1 MDMKFSEK
9 AEQLDAGIFA
19 VLNEKKNELVKQG
32 RTIYNLSVG
41 TPDFPP
47 MPHIM
52 EAVSEAAK
60 RPENYKY
67 ALSELPEL
75 LDAVQSFYQKRF
87 GVQLEADEIMT
98 MYGSQEGMAHIAWAL
113 CNPGELVLVPNPGY
127 QIFSAGPRLCDAE
140 VWEYPLLEEHQFL
153 PQLDEI
159 PEEIARR
166 ARSMV
171 VSYPANPIC
180 RTAPESFYRDLIAF
194 AKKYE
199 IIILHDNAYS
209 DIIYDGRR
217 GGSFLEYEGAK
228 EVGIEFYSLSKSFN
242 YTGARLS
249 FAVGNRA
256 VIQRFKALRT
266 QFDYGIFLPVQYGAI
281 AALTGPFDGVKEQ
294 CRNYEER
301 NRVLC
306 GGLRS
311 IGWNVPD
318 SEGTMFVW
326 APLPEGYTNSA
337 DFCMELMEKS
347 GVICVPGSSFGTLG
361 EGYVRMALVLPPEKL
376 KEAVES
382 IRMSGILHRQEGTK

>member
-1 MDMKFSEK
+1 
-9 AEQLDAGIFA
+9 
-19 VLNEKKNELVKQG
+19 
-32 RTIYNLSVG
+32 
-41 TPDFPP
+41 
-47 MPHIM
+47 
-52 EAVSEAAK
+52 
-60 RPENYKY
+60 
-67 ALSELPEL
+67 
-75 LDAVQSFYQKRF
+75 
-87 GVQLEADEIMT
+87 
-98 MYGSQEGMAHIAWAL
+98 
-113 CNPGELVLVPNPGY
+113 
-127 QIFSAGPRLCDAE
+127 
-140 VWEYPLLEEHQFL
+140 
-153 PQLDEI
+153 
-159 PEEIARR
+159 
-166 ARSMV
+166 MV

-256 VIQRFKALRT
+256 VIQKFKALRT

-301 NRVLC
+301 NRTLC